1 MTSQYLFVTGS
12 DSKSI
17 VDRIHANKHDE
28 RFREMYISMID
39 IDDQISDAIVEVLCD
54 ESRSWDGIHVAK
66 CTGNVDVVI
75 STALEHGTVKKLS
88 LLPLGHHLD
97 DKCLFALAH
106 GLKKNQSVKSLVFRV
121 DLFERLS
128 QALAEGLSSS
138 TSALEEL
145 SLILSTSDTNA
156 INILAEGIKQNVG
169 LKTLLLNRCS
179 LEDGQVASLITALEN
194 HPSLQVLSVQGSSC
208 RAMGIVAISG
218 LLQAN
223 NQKPFKLDLSKQ
235 NFCQDEKTFGISFLA
250 PALSENTSMR
260 YLDLS
265 HNSLSDVDVTYLAS
279 ALAENSSLEELKLVN
294 CNISNKGAQI
304 LARQL
309 RKMGGLKS
317 LWLQENPF
325 GVRGARSLYRATLQN
340 WQLEQLWLPT
350 GKGEAV
356 DQLQEAL
363 IPHLQ
368 LNQAGQKL
376 LTMVDQNKVPPGV
389 WALAMGRIKGVTF
402 DSVSSRFPAEHAPYN
417 AMYKLLQG
425 PALWYQKPCV

>member
-1 MTSQYLFVTGS
+1 M
-12 DSKSI
+12 
-17 VDRIHANKHDE
+17 
-28 RFREMYISMID
+28 
-39 IDDQISDAIVEVLCD
+39 
-54 ESRSWDGIHVAK
+54 
-66 CTGNVDVVI
+66 
-75 STALEHGTVKKLS
+75 
-88 LLPLGHHLD
+88 
-97 DKCLFALAH
+97 
-106 GLKKNQSVKSLVFRV
+106 
-121 DLFERLS
+121 
-128 QALAEGLSSS
+128 
-138 TSALEEL
+138 
-145 SLILSTSDTNA
+145 
-156 INILAEGIKQNVG
+156 
-169 LKTLLLNRCS
+169 
-179 LEDGQVASLITALEN
+179 
-194 HPSLQVLSVQGSSC
+194 
-208 RAMGIVAISG
+208 
-218 LLQAN
+218 
-223 NQKPFKLDLSKQ
+223 
-235 NFCQDEKTFGISFLA
+235 
-250 PALSENTSMR
+250 
-260 YLDLS
+260 
-265 HNSLSDVDVTYLAS
+265 YLAS

-389 WALAMGRIKGVTF
+389 WALAMARIKGVTF
-402 DSVSSRFPAEHAPYN
+402 DSVSSRYPAEHAPYN